1 MCIRASCLELRVWS
15 LGQRGS
21 LRSHQASGG
30 ESLPSNS
37 RCSDPGPT
45 PATTE
50 GTTVR
55 VTGVHEMAQGPNEW
69 SAGKCRIGKLTMVMC
84 FMQIQ
89 LFPVALQIVCHWQ
102 SQSMP
107 IPLHRHG
114 EAYAFVARFAT
125 QWVEGVVKGW
135 VRNAVCPKLPL
146 KRCACINEV
155 AIHGG
160 RQLRFRESRGQRSRT
175 LKKSFQT
182 L

>member
-55 VTGVHEMAQGPNEW
+55 VTGVHEMAQG
-69 SAGKCRIGKLTMVMC
+69 
-84 FMQIQ
+84 
-89 LFPVALQIVCHWQ
+89 
-102 SQSMP
+102 
-107 IPLHRHG
+107 
-114 EAYAFVARFAT
+114 T
-125 QWVEGVVKGW
+125 QWVKCWQVQNRQTDDGHVFYANSIVSCCIANCLPLAIAIDADSTPPPRAGICICCT
-135 VRNAVCPKLPL
+135 VRNSV
-146 KRCACINEV
+146 
-155 AIHGG
+155 GG
-160 RQLRFRESRGQRSRT
+160 RSGEGLSAKRRVPEAATQEMRLH
-175 LKKSFQT
+175 
-182 L
+182 